1 MHQIKGQHKADDFSV
16 RRPVGLFLLVRRII
30 QIAAAGV

>member
-1 MHQIKGQHKADDFSV
+1 MHQMKGQHKADDFSV
-16 RRPVGLFLLVRRII
+16 RRRVGLFLLVRRII